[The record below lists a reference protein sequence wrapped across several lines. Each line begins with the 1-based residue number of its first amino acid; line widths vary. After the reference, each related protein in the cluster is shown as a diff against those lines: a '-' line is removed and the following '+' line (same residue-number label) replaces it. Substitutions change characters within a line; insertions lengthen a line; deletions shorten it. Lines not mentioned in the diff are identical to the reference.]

1 MSEGTGLN
9 SWKILDGWLGY
20 NGSGCTII
28 EDLKLSIFK
37 VSTDWK
43 TLSHFRNLPR
53 KALLRD
59 IANQGSET
67 FVSFVTVFKKS
78 CLCGLKQNKKQK
90 SMYTA
95 NLPMTLYVRVTFF
108 SYIKEN
114 ILKPIFHIIYI
125 EIIIR
130 QKSPLHYRGVDSLL
144 KLSSHI

>member
-37 VSTDWK
+37 DSTHWK

-95 NLPMTLYVRVTFF
+95 NLPMTLYVHKSNFLLIYKRKHFKTNF
-108 SYIKEN
+108 SYNLYWNYNKTKIS
-114 ILKPIFHIIYI
+114 I
-125 EIIIR
+125 
-130 QKSPLHYRGVDSLL
+130 PLQRCG
-144 KLSSHI
+144 